1 MKIPKEMEIPDH
13 PTCLLRNLFT
23 GQEATIRTRHET
35 RDQFKIEKGIRQGCI
50 LSPCSFNVY
59 AENIMRNAR
68 VAEAQAGISIA
79 GRNISNLG

>member
-1 MKIPKEMEIPDH
+1 MKQGTSSKLRKEYIRAVYCH
-13 PTCLLRNLFT
+13 P
-23 GQEATIRTRHET
+23 AH
-35 RDQFKIEKGIRQGCI
+35 
-50 LSPCSFNVY
+50 NVY